1 MNNPRVYVGTY
12 KKYNNGSID
21 GGWISIAECKDY
33 KEFLSKCKQ
42 LHKNER
48 DPEFMIQ
55 DTEDFPDG
63 LSCMEWLSEKDFND
77 VKAALDDEKPNIRIV
92 DYSEKC
98 FAVVG
103 DTYPVR
109 TQLKALGAWK
119 FNKFLS
125 CGAGWLFNNDKRQ
138 AVEAFLSGAEI
149 PKVEKTE
156 KDNKFSVWLKE
167 FVKTCKADS
176 DVKYYSKEYVGA
188 VKLGDN
194 YYLIKKPSISNRFCF
209 HDEGPQYDFY
219 CELTSDDSKMRKY
232 FIQENES
239 EFTNSLNRI
248 NKGERIGIDSP
259 YSDKRCVVYIGNN
272 CYGRDYGREA
282 TQEETTLIKEGL
294 EFGLKM
300 FRKRLETYL
309 NRYGTSKIHTWTYW
323 ADR

>member
-33 KEFLSKCKQ
+33 KEFLRKCKQ

-55 DTEDFPDG
+55 DTDDFPDG

-103 DTYPVR
+103 DTYPIR

-149 PKVEKTE
+149 PKSEKVE
-156 KDNKFSVWLKE
+156 KDNKFSLWLDE
-167 FVKTCKADS
+167 YCKDKSES
-176 DVKYYSKEYVGA
+176 DRKYYKKAYVGA
-188 VKLGDN
+188 VKLGN
-194 YYLIKKPSISNRFCF
+194 HFIEIEKPSIDNRFCF
-209 HDEGPQYDFY
+209 HDEGPDYDLY
-219 CELTSDDSKMRKY
+219 KSLHADDNKMRQY
-232 FIQENES
+232 FIHHNES
-239 EFTNSLNRI
+239 IFTRRI
-248 NKGERIGIDSP
+248 EGIEKGERVGIEENENNN
-259 YSDKRCVVYIGNN
+259 RANVYIGT
-272 CYGRDYGREA
+272 CWGREYGREA
-282 TQEETTLIKEGL
+282 TQEEKALILEGYKY
-294 EFGLKM
+294 GLKL
-300 FRKRLETYL
+300 FRKRLDTYL